1 MKGVQKDIISEN
13 RNNYSKLF
21 QDYQRI
27 DRFKNIR
34 KRIGK
39 NKYKCSMQVFL
50 GILSFDIISYL
61 ISLFCFLSLTVYLL
75 LFIRSY

>member
-39 NKYKCSMQVFL
+39 NKYKCSMQVF
-50 GILSFDIISYL
+50 
-61 ISLFCFLSLTVYLL
+61 
-75 LFIRSY
+75 